1 MSPSN
6 NLTILVC
13 IPAFNEAK
21 TIVEIINR
29 SKKYASGVIVYDDGS
44 TDSTYDL
51 AVSAGARVIRS
62 PTNTGYGT
70 AIRLCFR

>member
-1 MSPSN
+1 M
-6 NLTILVC
+6 
-13 IPAFNEAK
+13 
-21 TIVEIINR
+21 
-29 SKKYASGVIVYDDGS
+29 YDDGS

-70 AIRLCFR
+70 AIGFISGSKGTECRYNDYP